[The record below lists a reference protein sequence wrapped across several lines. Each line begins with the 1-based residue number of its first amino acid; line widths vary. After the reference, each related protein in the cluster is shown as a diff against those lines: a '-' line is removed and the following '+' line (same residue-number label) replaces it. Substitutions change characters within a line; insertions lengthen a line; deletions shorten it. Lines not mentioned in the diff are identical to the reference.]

1 MMEDII
7 KNPYQIETTSM
18 EIIEGLLPPLD
29 VTPEEKK
36 IIKRV
41 VHTTADPEFA
51 KILKIHP
58 QAVESGLSA
67 LKKGCKIFT
76 DVTMIQAGVNKRKL
90 TALGGEISC
99 LIADESIKEESQKLG
114 ITRAMLSMRRLGEEL
129 NGNIIAIGNAPTAL
143 FELHD
148 QISKGLIKPALVIG
162 VPVGFV
168 GAKESKALFAELDIP
183 YIVTVGPKGGST
195 IAASILNALIYLLS
209 EEEKF
214 A

>member
-1 MMEDII
+1 MEEII
-7 KNPYQIETTSM
+7 VNPYKIESTSM
-18 EIIEGLLPPLD
+18 DIIEGLLPDLQ

-36 IIKRV
+36 VIKRV

-51 KILKIHP
+51 KLLKFHP
-58 QAVESGLSA
+58 RAVESGLAA
-67 LKKGCKIFT
+67 LKNGCKVYT

-90 TALGGEISC
+90 GALGGSVEC
-99 LIADESIKEESQKLG
+99 LIADESIKEEAQRLG
-114 ITRAMLSMRRLGEEL
+114 ITRAMLSMRRLGEKL
-129 NGNIIAIGNAPTAL
+129 NGSIIAIGNAPTAL

-148 QISKGLIKPALVIG
+148 SITKGLINPALVVG

-168 GAKESKALFAELDIP
+168 GAKESKALFAELDTP
-183 YIVTVGPKGGST
+183 YIVTCGPKGGST
-195 IAASILNALIYLLS
+195 IAVSIVNALIYLLS

>member
-1 MMEDII
+1 MEEII
-7 KNPYQIETTSM
+7 VNPYQIESTSM
-18 EIIEGLLPPLD
+18 DIIEGLLPDLQ

-36 IIKRV
+36 VIKRV

-51 KILKIHP
+51 KLLKFHP
-58 QAVESGLSA
+58 KAIESGLAA
-67 LKKGCKIFT
+67 LKKGCKVYT

-90 TALGGEISC
+90 GALGGSVEC
-99 LIADESIKEESQKLG
+99 VIADESIKNEAQRLG
-114 ITRAMLSMRRLGEEL
+114 ITRAMLSMRRLGEKL
-129 NGNIIAIGNAPTAL
+129 NGSIIAIGNAPTAL

-148 QISKGLIKPALVIG
+148 LITKGVIQPALVIG

-168 GAKESKALFAELDIP
+168 GAKESKALFAELDTP
-183 YIVTVGPKGGST
+183 YIVTCGPKGGST
-195 IAASILNALIYLLS
+195 IAVSITNALIYLLS